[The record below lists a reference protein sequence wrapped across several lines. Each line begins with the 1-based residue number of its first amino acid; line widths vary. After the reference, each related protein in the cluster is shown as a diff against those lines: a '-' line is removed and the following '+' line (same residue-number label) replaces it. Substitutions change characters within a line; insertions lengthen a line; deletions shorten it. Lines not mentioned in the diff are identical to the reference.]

1 MKTKRLISIWM
12 AILILCNSCS
22 VVLAENIEVNE
33 AQQEEVTNSQST
45 QDLSE
50 QREEILDKIQ
60 ESSVQLE
67 IVQEELTTAL
77 NEIATLQ
84 QSIDSYENEVKA
96 YREQLNTL
104 QEKISQAEIELEQA
118 EMKCQEQED
127 LLTERLVTNYEAG
140 ETRYLDFLLTSK
152 GLIEFISNYYL
163 VLQMAEWDNQL
174 LDELEQQRNAI
185 QEQKNQLD
193 QDKADLKLLK
203 AKAEQNETLLINTQA
218 LQEIKKDSLSEE
230 ERVIQEQIDQYRQE
244 QYLIEEQIQLAIQNS
259 QIDIQ
264 FTGGKMIWP
273 VGKTGTYITSY
284 FGTREHPILG
294 VVKKHT
300 GLDIGNAGYGAP
312 VLAAADGVVSYAGV
326 MNGYGNCVMINHGD
340 GITTLYGHGQKIL
353 TQLGATVKQGD
364 LIMEVGSTGLSTGPH
379 LHFEVRV
386 NGTAVNP
393 LTYLQVGETNAE

>member
-22 VVLAENIEVNE
+22 VVLAENIEINE

-50 QREEILDKIQ
+50 QREEILNKIQ

-163 VLQMAEWDNQL
+163 VLQM
-174 LDELEQQRNAI
+174 
-185 QEQKNQLD
+185 
-193 QDKADLKLLK
+193 
-203 AKAEQNETLLINTQA
+203 T
-218 LQEIKKDSLSEE
+218 
-230 ERVIQEQIDQYRQE
+230 
-244 QYLIEEQIQLAIQNS
+244 
-259 QIDIQ
+259 
-264 FTGGKMIWP
+264 
-273 VGKTGTYITSY
+273 
-284 FGTREHPILG
+284 
-294 VVKKHT
+294 
-300 GLDIGNAGYGAP
+300 
-312 VLAAADGVVSYAGV
+312 
-326 MNGYGNCVMINHGD
+326 
-340 GITTLYGHGQKIL
+340 
-353 TQLGATVKQGD
+353 
-364 LIMEVGSTGLSTGPH
+364 
-379 LHFEVRV
+379 
-386 NGTAVNP
+386 
-393 LTYLQVGETNAE
+393 